1 MSYVPLV
8 ASCSLLWGNDKK
20 LLKVERPLTL
30 EKLNQKI
37 KASYPKLG
45 DDFSVSYRA
54 ASDETRYIELTE
66 VTFDEFLSVPNMH
79 IDIVSTRDPATLSPR
94 GVTPR
99 KKAMS
104 MHQVNS
110 HTHTHTHSH
119 THTLTHLLTHLLTH
133 SLTRLLTHSLLL
145 TYLLALLGG

>member
-1 MSYVPLV
+1 
-8 ASCSLLWGNDKK
+8 LWGNDKK

-66 VTFDEFLSVPNMH
+66 LTFDEFLSVPNIH

-94 GVTPR
+94 GATPR

-104 MHQVNS
+104 MHQVV
-110 HTHTHTHSH
+110 THSL
-119 THTLTHLLTHLLTH
+119 THSLTHLLTHLLT
-133 SLTRLLTHSLLL
+133 
-145 TYLLALLGG
+145 YFLALLGG